1 MSGPLAGIAVL
12 DFTRY
17 QQGPFATVM
26 LADLG
31 ADIIKVEPPN
41 GGDYARRMFRE
52 PDGFSPFFEALS
64 RGKRSVCID
73 VRTEAGRE
81 LALILGE
88 RVDIVAE
95 NFRPG
100 TMDKWGLGYEA
111 FRRRNPRIIYA
122 QATGWGT
129 RGPLA
134 GYPSYD
140 QIAQASSGFA
150 QHAGGGPGHRPEVPY
165 PGLADQTGGMNFAF
179 GILAAIV
186 ARERTG
192 TGQRVEV
199 SLLGTQL
206 ALQAPDI
213 LYTLRYGKE
222 REREF
227 RASPTVG
234 HYECA
239 DGRWIMVAA
248 LDQKFWPRLCA
259 VLGLEEIRDDPR
271 FIRGSARWTH
281 RELLQEIIA
290 RAFMAD
296 TASGWER
303 RLRAADVPCAI
314 VRHHA
319 EVCEDEQATANGYI
333 VEVEHPQFGPQRVV
347 GPHVQ
352 LSETPAR
359 VAGTAPEL
367 GAHTMEVLR
376 EAGVAQ
382 DRLEAL
388 AREGVIASPE
398 LKG

>member
-1 MSGPLAGIAVL
+1 MPGPLHGITVL

-31 ADIIKVEPPN
+31 ASVIKVEPPR

-52 PDGFSPFFEALS
+52 PDGFSPFFEALD

-73 VRTEAGRE
+73 VRTPAGRE
-81 LALILGE
+81 LALLLGE
-88 RVDIVAE
+88 RADIVTE

-100 TMDKWGLGYEA
+100 TMEKWGLGYQA
-111 FRRRNPRIIYA
+111 FRERNPGIIYA

-134 GYPSYD
+134 NYPSYD

-150 QHAGGGPGHRPEVPY
+150 QHAGGGPGHRPEIPY
-165 PGLADQTGGMNFAF
+165 PGLADQTGGMNFAV
-179 GILAAIV
+179 GILAALV

-192 TGQRVEV
+192 KGQMVDV
-199 SLLGTQL
+199 SLLGIQL
-206 ALQAPDI
+206 ALQAPDL
-213 LYTLRYGKE
+213 LYTLRYGGE

-234 HYECA
+234 HYECS

-259 VLGLEEIRDDPR
+259 ALDIQHIERDQR
-271 FIRGSARWTH
+271 FAHGSARWTH
-281 RELLQEIIA
+281 REELQMLLAE
-290 RAFMAD
+290 AFRRD
-296 TASGWER
+296 TAGGWEA
-303 RLRAADVPCAI
+303 RLRAYDVPCAV
-314 VRHHA
+314 VRHYA
-319 EVCEDEQATANGYI
+319 EVCGDEQAVANGYI
-333 VEVEHPQFGPQRVV
+333 VEVDHPRFGRQRVV

-359 VAGTAPEL
+359 VAGIAPEL
-367 GAHTMEVLR
+367 GEHTVEILR
-376 EAGVAQ
+376 EAGVSSEQ
-382 DRLEAL
+382 IEQL
-388 AREGVIASPE
+388 ARDGVIAGAG
-398 LKG
+398 L